1 VIILA
6 IDCAIVGARVAIV
19 AADRILSQVSFDEPR
34 GQTERLVPMIE
45 AALRS
50 AGIGYAD
57 LDRIAVT
64 TGPGSFTGI
73 RVGLAT
79 ARSIALVTRCPV
91 VGVSTLEALAVA
103 GASGGD
109 RMDLVVAAIDSRR
122 GDLFLQTFA
131 IRGAG
136 DVVVLSDPAVCDA
149 GAAQRIILDH
159 LASGRRSVLVGDGWS
174 TFGSPSDGS
183 PNAGEIGRG
192 PTRPDPAVVA
202 RIAAGRDVAGMPAP
216 IYLRPADAI
225 PARPVRPPSP

>member
-1 VIILA
+1 MIILA
-6 IDCAIVGARVAIV
+6 IDCAIIGACVAIV
-19 AADRILSQVSFDEPR
+19 ATDKVLAQVSFDEPR

-45 AALRS
+45 AVLRS

-57 LDRIAVT
+57 VDRIAVT

-79 ARSIALVTRCPV
+79 ARSIALVSGRPV

-103 GASGGD
+103 GASGD
-109 RMDLVVAAIDSRR
+109 RADLVVAAIDSRR

-131 IRGAG
+131 IQGAG
-136 DVVVLSDPAVCDA
+136 DVVALSDPAVCDA

-159 LASGRRSVLVGDGWS
+159 LAHGRRSVLVGDGWS
-174 TFGSPSDGS
+174 TIAFPWDGS
-183 PNAGEIGRG
+183 PDDGGFSHR
-192 PTRPDPAVVA
+192 PTRPDPAVIA
-202 RIAAGRDVAGMPAP
+202 RIAASRAVAGLPSP